1 MRRTATQDFDFEGQK
16 IKAGEKAIM
25 WWASGDQD
33 ERSIPD
39 PEGFNI
45 DKARARNHIF
55 VGFGLHRCRGN
66 RMAELQLRVLW
77 EAIQKR
83 F

>member
-1 MRRTATQDFDFEGQK
+1 MRRTVTQDFDFEGQK

-25 WWASGDQD
+25 WCASGDQD
-33 ERSIPD
+33 ELSIPD
-39 PEGFNI
+39 PKGFTI
-45 DKARARNHIF
+45 DRARNHIF